1 MERWGG
7 GGGEGGK
14 KRGGGVKAVLD
25 WQEGGG
31 LFFFQQL
38 IGGSSSLCFARGLF
52 CAFANGIT
60 SQNKLIS
67 KIQVVRMDNPIRRI
81 LL

>member
-1 MERWGG
+1 MERWG
-7 GGGEGGK
+7 GGK
-14 KRGGGVKAVLD
+14 KRGGG
-25 WQEGGG
+25 GGG
-31 LFFFQQL
+31 QGCFRLASGGRLIFFQQL
-38 IGGSSSLCFARGLF
+38 IGGSSSLCFARGLV